1 MDEGKFDA
9 AGPSASG
16 NAKSDDVFSKGGLR
30 SILGVDPSETDDA
43 NANATDAE
51 PEVTKEQ
58 MEQTM
63 ASLEDEDDVRAMRGA
78 QKEAVEE
85 LKEFDESI
93 EYAKEEAAEDDQE
106 AKEQGPPQKKSKKD
120 DKPEK
125 EEEKD
130 AEGDEKK
137 SEAEMQREFEAWQ
150 SEVGMD
156 AASIE
161 GSLSPTERYALHFRE
176 EIDPFYSIWAINEY
190 KRKMEAQEDEEEIDL
205 DELERTKVIEERRA
219 LEEGDLLGT
228 FPRPE
233 ELLRQAS
240 LYNREKARLRSS
252 KKRRKLTGENWE
264 TRIDG
269 TINHPYWYN
278 VDTGEAIWEKPL
290 VLLELEAYDQALE
303 KRWCALP
310 MKPLVKIMEYLI
322 PFPERM
328 TCSYVCRQWKAA
340 ATDIS
345 FVRHVYPVEMDA
357 LLKGGRQMEHNHYRT
372 IEEALSI
379 ALPGDTIGKSCVV

>member
-1 MDEGKFDA
+1 
-9 AGPSASG
+9 
-16 NAKSDDVFSKGGLR
+16 
-30 SILGVDPSETDDA
+30 VDTEETDDA
-43 NANATDAE
+43 KTAAVTEIE

-58 MEQTM
+58 MERTM

-85 LKEFDESI
+85 LKEFDETI
-93 EYAKEEAAEDDQE
+93 EYAKEDGEGDDKD
-106 AKEQGPPQKKSKKD
+106 AKDKGQPPTKKQKKDEPKST
-120 DKPEK
+120 DK
-125 EEEKD
+125 
-130 AEGDEKK
+130 AEAGEEKK

-161 GSLSPTERYALHFRE
+161 GSLSATERYALHFRE
-176 EIDPFYSIWAINEY
+176 DIDPFYSIWAINEH
-190 KRKMEAQEDEEEIDL
+190 KRKMEAQEDEEEVDL
-205 DELERTKVIEERRA
+205 DELERTKVFEERRA
-219 LEEGDLLGT
+219 LEDGDLLGT

-233 ELLRQAS
+233 DLLRQAH
-240 LYNREKARLRSS
+240 LYRREKSRLRSS

-269 TINHPYWYN
+269 TINAPYWYN
-278 VDTGEAIWEKPL
+278 VDTGEAIWDKPL
-290 VLLELEAYDQALE
+290 VLLELEAYDQAMS
-303 KRWCALP
+303 KRWSALP
-310 MKPLVKIMEYLI
+310 IKPLVHIMEYLI
-322 PFPERM
+322 PFPERT
-328 TCSYVCRQWKAA
+328 TCSRVCRHWKTA

-357 LLKGGRQMEHNHYRT
+357 LLQGGRQFEYNHYRT

-379 ALPGDTIGKSCVV
+379 ALPGDTIGECLV